1 MRGFGRQIGRL
12 ALHLLVPALGAA
24 APLAVIPAI
33 TSTHGA
39 SGWAA
44 VAVGLSVGIATA
56 VVAELG
62 WSIVGPQRVARATRP
77 PGDLFATASASKL
90 VATAVLLPVA
100 AAVTLAVVDEH
111 RPAAALVS
119 LGVALGALSPTW
131 YFIGLGRPLLVLVAE
146 TSPRVLASLVSAV
159 AIAAGAPLEVYGAGM
174 VLAAVVTF
182 GVAPRLGGARL
193 PGTDDFRAVPAVV
206 RSQLVLVVGRGVA
219 TTYKSLPAALLG
231 TVSPGS
237 VAGFA
242 AVDRPLRMGLQV
254 VSAIPDRLQTW
265 VGVPS
270 AELAHRR
277 SLVSLGLNAGL
288 GLVVGVGFAL
298 SMPAVA
304 VVLFTGTVPVSPD
317 LALAGGVLIAV
328 ICASR
333 GAGLALVSAGRH
345 AQTTTASVAS
355 AVVGVPGVL
364 VLGAHH
370 GALGAVSALVSAEA
384 VGLVVQL
391 VVLARS
397 RRASSVPA
405 VEPAAEPAPVGP
417 SNPHARGEA
426 AR

>member
-1 MRGFGRQIGRL
+1 MRGFGRQVGRL

-77 PGDLFATASASKL
+77 PGELFATASASKL

-119 LGVALGALSPTW
+119 VGVALGALSPAW

-146 TSPRVLASLVSAV
+146 TSPRVLVSLVSAV

-193 PGTDDFRAVPAVV
+193 PGADDFRAVPAVV
-206 RSQLVLVVGRGVA
+206 RSQLVLVLGRGVA
-219 TTYKSLPAALLG
+219 TTYKSLPVALLG
-231 TVSPGS
+231 AVSPGS

-304 VVLFTGTVPVSPD
+304 VVLFTGAVPVSPD
-317 LALAGGVLIAV
+317 LAVAGGVLIAV
-328 ICASR
+328 ICTSR

-345 AQTTTASVAS
+345 AQTTTASIAS

-417 SNPHARGEA
+417 SSPDARGEA
-426 AR
+426 SR